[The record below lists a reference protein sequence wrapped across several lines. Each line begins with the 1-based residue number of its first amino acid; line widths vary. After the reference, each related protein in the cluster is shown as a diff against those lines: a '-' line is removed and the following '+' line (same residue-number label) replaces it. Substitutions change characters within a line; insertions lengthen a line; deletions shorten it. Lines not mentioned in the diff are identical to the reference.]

1 MSKVFTLWN
10 ITFWLE
16 NRDRHHKREKRRK
29 KKKKKVEIRGVEPRA
44 SRTLRPGL
52 QVQRCEASALPLS
65 YIPNDNLRVDKLN
78 ISTSDLLI

>member
-29 KKKKKVEIRGVEPRA
+29 KKKKKSGDTG
-44 SRTLRPGL
+44 SRTPGL
-52 QVQRCEASALPLS
+52 SHTQAWTSSPKVRSERSTTELHPQRQLESRQIE
-65 YIPNDNLRVDKLN
+65 YINQ
-78 ISTSDLLI
+78 